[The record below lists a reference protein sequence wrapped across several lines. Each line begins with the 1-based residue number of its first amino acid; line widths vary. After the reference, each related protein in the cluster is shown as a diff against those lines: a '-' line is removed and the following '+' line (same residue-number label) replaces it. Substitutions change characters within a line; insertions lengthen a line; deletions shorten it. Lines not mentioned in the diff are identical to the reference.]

1 MRPVIGIASSKM
13 YVSDNRVDHFF
24 HASHCYVEG
33 IIRSGGIP
41 LLLPIMNED
50 SYPVEEILE
59 AVDAVLL
66 TGGVDPAPHLYGE
79 VPHSRLGEV
88 DYERDQAE
96 LRLIRALLGKR
107 KPVLGVCR
115 GAQMIAITVGG
126 TLIQDIESV
135 YPNALQ
141 HQQIGSKQYGSHYVQ
156 VSDGFL
162 KMALRADKVLVNS
175 SHHQAVKTLPTG
187 YKVTAVAPD
196 GVVEGFESED
206 GRIIAVQWHPERMW
220 MHDEQMLEICKE
232 FVQLVK
238 QQDELL

>member
-13 YVSDNRVDHFF
+13 YVSDNLVDHFF
-24 HASHCYVEG
+24 YTSHCYVEG

-41 LLLPIMNED
+41 LLLPLIHEEF
-50 SYPVEEILE
+50 YPIAEMLE

-79 VPHSRLGEV
+79 APHQRLGEV

-96 LRLIRALLGKR
+96 LLLIRALLRAR
-107 KPVLGVCR
+107 KPMLGICR
-115 GAQMIAITVGG
+115 GAQMIAVTVGG
-126 TLIQDIESV
+126 SLIQDIESA

-141 HQQIGSKQYGSHYVQ
+141 HQQIGSKQYGSHYIQ

-162 KMALRADKVLVNS
+162 KRALRSETVLVNS

-187 YKVTAVAPD
+187 YRVTAVAPD
-196 GVVEGFESED
+196 GVIEGFESED
-206 GRIIAVQWHPERMW
+206 GRTIAVQWHPERMW
-220 MHDEQMLEICKE
+220 MHDEQMLGICKA
-232 FVQLVK
+232 FVQLVN
-238 QQDELL
+238 QQTEA